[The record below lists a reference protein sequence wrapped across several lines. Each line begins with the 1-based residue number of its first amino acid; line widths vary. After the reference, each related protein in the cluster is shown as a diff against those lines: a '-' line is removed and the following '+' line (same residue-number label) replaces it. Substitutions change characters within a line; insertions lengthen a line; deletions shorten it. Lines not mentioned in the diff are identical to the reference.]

1 MYDWIMLKHPQNMIR
16 PEKLSLVFLL
26 GVPLVTLILD
36 IELNDPFNV
45 PKLIVLILISSW
57 LAINLCNSYLN
68 YRFKR
73 GTTEYIFSLLVALFL
88 IAQFV
93 VIFFGNDMFV
103 SLFGDTQRK
112 NGFVGYL
119 GLGVLFLYALRS
131 IRHSNVERFLAAFII
146 AGWVVVA
153 YGVLQINGEDFVQW
167 VNPYNS
173 AITTLGNPNFTSAFL
188 AMFFVSSL
196 LLTFTGKAKRFYR
209 VQALIMVPLSLYV
222 ILSSES
228 RQGLYAIVCGLLF
241 FLVSYFY
248 AINSKFKYVIASIVL
263 LAVGVSIL
271 GMLQIGPLASLL
283 YKPSVTVR
291 GFYWRAALEMFSS
304 KPLTGVGLDSYGD
317 YFRQYKEIGYV
328 RNYGVEITS
337 NNAHNTFLQLLAT
350 GGFFVGALY
359 LLLILGVIYFGLRS
373 VFAAKKTP
381 ASNLILT
388 LLAAFVTFQ
397 AQSFISID
405 NLGISVW
412 SWCFAGAILGIST
425 EVKSEGQPPS
435 KESPVKKPKNG
446 TNLLTPIIR
455 FLVLVPVI
463 LVCVLIYRPESE
475 MYFLRGIADPRY
487 PDNKPS
493 VYEYSYKIIN
503 NPLADPEL
511 KLKSIL
517 YLGDFGYADEARL
530 NLESLLKSNPESFE
544 YLWSKAVFQMQRNDL
559 SGAVNSRLQIS
570 KVDPLNHKNYLE
582 LLKLYRSMGNI
593 NDALNMQVK
602 IEIIDPKSDSADIAR
617 TLNTQS

>member
-1 MYDWIMLKHPQNMIR
+1 MIKS
-16 PEKLSLVFLL
+16 EKLSLVFLL

-45 PKLIVLILISSW
+45 PKLIVLMIISSW
-57 LAINLCNSYLN
+57 LAVNLCNSYLN
-68 YRFKR
+68 NRIKK
-73 GTTEYIFSLLVALFL
+73 GTTEYRFSLLVVSFL
-88 IAQFV
+88 IAQFA

-103 SLFGDTQRK
+103 SFFGDTQRK

-131 IRHSNVERFLAAFII
+131 IRHSNVERFLAAFILT
-146 AGWVVVA
+146 GWVVVA
-153 YGVLQINGEDFVQW
+153 YGVLQVNGEDFVQW

-188 AMFFVSSL
+188 AMIFVSSL
-196 LLTFTGKAKRFYR
+196 LLTFTGKAKGFYR
-209 VQALIMVPLSLYV
+209 VQALIIIPLSLYI

-248 AINSKFKYVIASIVL
+248 VINSKFKKVIASIVL

-271 GMLQIGPLASLL
+271 GILQIGPLTALL

-304 KPLTGVGLDSYGD
+304 NPLTGVGLDSYGD

-337 NNAHNTFLQLLAT
+337 NNAHNTFLQLFAT

-381 ASNLILT
+381 ASNLNLT
-388 LLAAFVTFQ
+388 LIAAFVTFQ

-412 SWCFAGAILGIST
+412 SWCFAGAILGVST
-425 EVKSEGQPPS
+425 EVKGEGQPPS
-435 KESPVKKPKNG
+435 KESQVKKAKNG
-446 TNLLTPIIR
+446 ADLLTPIIR

-493 VYEYSYKIIN
+493 AYEYSYKIIN

-511 KLKSIL
+511 KLKSLL
-517 YLGDFGYADEARL
+517 YLGDFGYVDEARR
-530 NLESLLKSNPESFE
+530 NLESLLQSNPESFE
-544 YLWSKAVFQMQRNDL
+544 YLWSKAVFQMQLNDL
-559 SGAVNSRLQIS
+559 SGAVNTRLQIA
-570 KVDPLNHKNYLE
+570 KVDPLNHRNYLE
-582 LLKLYRSMGNI
+582 LLKMYSAMGNI
-593 NDALNMQVK
+593 KDALNMKVK
-602 IEIIDPKSDSADIAR
+602 IETIDPKSDSADMAG
-617 TLNTQS
+617 TLITQ

>member
-1 MYDWIMLKHPQNMIR
+1 MYDWIMVKQPQNVIK

-45 PKLIVLILISSW
+45 PKLIVLMIISSW
-57 LAINLCNSYLN
+57 LAVNLCNSYLN
-68 YRFKR
+68 NRIKK
-73 GTTEYIFSLLVALFL
+73 GTTEYRFSLLVLSFL
-88 IAQFV
+88 IAQFA

-103 SLFGDTQRK
+103 SFFGDTQRK

-131 IRHSNVERFLAAFII
+131 IRHSNVERFLAAFILT
-146 AGWVVVA
+146 GWVVVA
-153 YGVLQINGEDFVQW
+153 YGVLQVNGEDFVQW

-188 AMFFVSSL
+188 AMIFVSSL
-196 LLTFTGKAKRFYR
+196 LLTFTGKAKGFYR
-209 VQALIMVPLSLYV
+209 VQALIIVPLSLYI

-248 AINSKFKYVIASIVL
+248 VINSKFKKVIASIVL

-271 GMLQIGPLASLL
+271 GMLQIGPLTALL

-304 KPLTGVGLDSYGD
+304 NPLTGVGLDGYGD

-373 VFAAKKTP
+373 IFAAKKTP
-381 ASNLILT
+381 SSKLNLT
-388 LLAAFVTFQ
+388 LVAAFVTFQ

-412 SWCFAGAILGIST
+412 SWCFAGAILGVST
-425 EVKSEGQPPS
+425 EVKGEGQPPA
-435 KESPVKKPKNG
+435 KESPVKKAKNG
-446 TNLLTPIIR
+446 ANLLTPIIR

-511 KLKSIL
+511 KLKSVL
-517 YLGDFGYADEARL
+517 YLGDFGYVDEARR
-530 NLESLLKSNPESFE
+530 NLESLIKSNPESFE
-544 YLWSKAVFQMQRNDL
+544 YLWSKAVFQMRVNDL
-559 SGAVNSRLQIS
+559 PGAVNTRLQIA
-570 KVDPLNHKNYLE
+570 KVDPLNHRNYLE
-582 LLKLYRSMGNI
+582 LLKMYSAMGNI
-593 NDALNMQVK
+593 KDALNMKVK
-602 IEIIDPKSDSADIAR
+602 IETIDPKSDSADMAEPLI
-617 TLNTQS
+617 TQ

>member
-1 MYDWIMLKHPQNMIR
+1 MYDWIMLKQPQNMIK

-45 PKLIVLILISSW
+45 PKLIVLMIVSSW
-57 LAINLCNSYLN
+57 LAVNLCNSYLN
-68 YRFKR
+68 NRIKK
-73 GTTEYIFSLLVALFL
+73 GTTEYRFSLLVVSFL
-88 IAQFV
+88 IAQLA

-103 SLFGDTQRK
+103 SFFGDTQRK

-248 AINSKFKYVIASIVL
+248 VIDLKFKKVFASVVL

-271 GMLQIGPLASLL
+271 GMLQLGPLADLL

-304 KPLTGVGLDSYGD
+304 NPLTGVGLDSYGD
-317 YFRQYKEIGYV
+317 YFRQHKEIGYV

-337 NNAHNTFLQLLAT
+337 NNAHNTFLQLFAT

-388 LLAAFVTFQ
+388 LLAAFVSFQ

-517 YLGDFGYADEARL
+517 YLGDFGYVDEARR
-530 NLESLLKSNPESFE
+530 NLDSLLNSNPESFE
-544 YLWSKAVFQMQRNDL
+544 YLWSKAVFQMQRKDL
-559 SGAVNSRLQIS
+559 SGAINTRLQIA
-570 KVDPLNHKNYLE
+570 KVDPLNHRNYLE
-582 LLKLYRSMGNI
+582 LLKMYSSMGSTK
-593 NDALNMQVK
+593 DALSMKVK
-602 IEIIDPKSDSADIAR
+602 IKTIDPKSDSADIAR
-617 TLNTQS
+617 TLITQ

>member
-1 MYDWIMLKHPQNMIR
+1 MYDWIMVKQPQNMIKS
-16 PEKLSLVFLL
+16 EKLSLVFLL

-45 PKLIVLILISSW
+45 PKLIVLIIISSW
-57 LAINLCNSYLN
+57 LAVNLCNSYLN
-68 YRFKR
+68 CRIKR
-73 GTTEYIFSLLVALFL
+73 GTTEYIFSLLIAFFL
-88 IAQFV
+88 IAQFLV
-93 VIFFGNDMFV
+93 VFTGNDMFV

-112 NGFVGYL
+112 NGFMGYL

-131 IRHSNVERFLAAFII
+131 IRYSNIERFLFAFTLT
-146 AGWVVVA
+146 GWVVVT
-153 YGVLQINGEDFVQW
+153 YGVIQVNGKDFVQW
-167 VNPYNS
+167 ANPYNS

-188 AMFFVSSL
+188 AMFIVSSL
-196 LLTFTGKAKRFYR
+196 LLTFTGKNKAFYW
-209 VQALIMVPLSLYV
+209 VQGLIMIPTSLFV
-222 ILSSES
+222 VLSSES

-248 AINSKFKYVIASIVL
+248 VINFKFKKVVALIAVFAAGI
-263 LAVGVSIL
+263 SIL
-271 GMLQIGPLASLL
+271 GMLQVGPLTDLL

-291 GFYWRAALEMFSS
+291 GFYWRAALEMFYS

-350 GGFFVGALY
+350 GGFFVGGLY
-359 LLLILGVIYFGLRS
+359 LLFILGVVYFGLRS
-373 VFAAKKTP
+373 VFAFKKTP
-381 ASNLILT
+381 ASNLNLT
-388 LLAAFVTFQ
+388 LLTAFVTFQ

-425 EVKSEGQPPS
+425 EVKNKNQSYSQELR
-435 KESPVKKPKNG
+435 VKKAQTTPH
-446 TNLLTPIIR
+446 LLTPIIR
-455 FLVLVPVI
+455 SLLLLPVI
-463 LVCVLIYRPESE
+463 LVCVSIYRAESE
-475 MYFLRGIADPRY
+475 MYFLRGIADPKY
-487 PDNKPS
+487 PNNKS
-493 VYEYSYKIIN
+493 TAYEYSYKIIN

-517 YLGDFGYADEARL
+517 YLNDLGYIDEARL
-530 NLESLLKSNPESFE
+530 NLESLLKSNPTSYEF
-544 YLWSKAVFQMQRNDL
+544 LWSKAIFQVQQNNL
-559 SGAVNSRLQIS
+559 SEAIITRLQIA

-582 LLKLYRSMGNI
+582 LLKLYSSMGNI
-593 NDALNMQVK
+593 KDALNMKVK
-602 IEIIDPKSDSADIAR
+602 IETIDPKSDSADLAR
-617 TLNTQS
+617 TLITQ

>member
-1 MYDWIMLKHPQNMIR
+1 L
-16 PEKLSLVFLL
+16 
-26 GVPLVTLILD
+26 
-36 IELNDPFNV
+36 
-45 PKLIVLILISSW
+45 
-57 LAINLCNSYLN
+57 
-68 YRFKR
+68 
-73 GTTEYIFSLLVALFL
+73 YI
-88 IAQFV
+88 
-93 VIFFGNDMFV
+93 
-103 SLFGDTQRK
+103 
-112 NGFVGYL
+112 
-119 GLGVLFLYALRS
+119 
-131 IRHSNVERFLAAFII
+131 
-146 AGWVVVA
+146 
-153 YGVLQINGEDFVQW
+153 
-167 VNPYNS
+167 
-173 AITTLGNPNFTSAFL
+173 
-188 AMFFVSSL
+188 
-196 LLTFTGKAKRFYR
+196 
-209 VQALIMVPLSLYV
+209 

-248 AINSKFKYVIASIVL
+248 VIDLKFKKVFASVAL

-271 GMLQIGPLASLL
+271 GMLQLGPLAGLL

-317 YFRQYKEIGYV
+317 YFRQHKEIGYV

-337 NNAHNTFLQLLAT
+337 NNAHNTFLQLFAT

-517 YLGDFGYADEARL
+517 YLGDFGYVDEARR
-530 NLESLLKSNPESFE
+530 NLDSLLNSNPESFE

-559 SGAVNSRLQIS
+559 SGAINTRLQIA
-570 KVDPLNHKNYLE
+570 KVDPLNHRNYLE
-582 LLKLYRSMGNI
+582 LLKMYSSMGSTK
-593 NDALNMQVK
+593 DALNMKVK
-602 IEIIDPKSDSADIAR
+602 IETIDPMSDSADIAR
-617 TLNTQS
+617 TLITQ

>member
-1 MYDWIMLKHPQNMIR
+1 MLKQPQNMIK

-45 PKLIVLILISSW
+45 PKLIVLMIVSSW
-57 LAINLCNSYLN
+57 LAVNLCNSYLN
-68 YRFKR
+68 YRIKR
-73 GTTEYIFSLLVALFL
+73 GTTEYIFSLLVFFFL
-88 IAQFV
+88 TAQFV

-131 IRHSNVERFLAAFII
+131 IRYSNIERFLVTFII
-146 AGWVVVA
+146 TGWVVVT
-153 YGVLQINGEDFVQW
+153 YGAIQVNGKDFVQW
-167 VNPYNS
+167 INPYNS

-188 AMFFVSSL
+188 AMIFVSSL
-196 LLTFTGKAKRFYR
+196 LLTFTGMAKGFYR
-209 VQALIMVPLSLYV
+209 LQALIVVPLSLYI

-248 AINSKFKYVIASIVL
+248 VIDLKFKKVFASVVL

-271 GMLQIGPLASLL
+271 GMLQLGPLADLL

-304 KPLTGVGLDSYGD
+304 NPLTGVGLDSYGD
-317 YFRQYKEIGYV
+317 YFRQHKEIGYV

-337 NNAHNTFLQLLAT
+337 NNAHNTFLQLFAT

-388 LLAAFVTFQ
+388 LLAVFVTFQ

-517 YLGDFGYADEARL
+517 YLGDFGYVDEARR
-530 NLESLLKSNPESFE
+530 NLDSLLNSNPESFE
-544 YLWSKAVFQMQRNDL
+544 YLWSKAVFQMQRKDL
-559 SGAVNSRLQIS
+559 SGAINTRLQIA
-570 KVDPLNHKNYLE
+570 KVDPLNHRNYLE
-582 LLKLYRSMGNI
+582 LLKMYSSMGSTK
-593 NDALNMQVK
+593 DALSMKVK
-602 IEIIDPKSDSADIAR
+602 IKTIDPKSDSADIAR
-617 TLNTQS
+617 TLITQ

>member
-1 MYDWIMLKHPQNMIR
+1 MYDWIMLKQPQNMIKS
-16 PEKLSLVFLL
+16 EKLSLVFLL

-45 PKLIVLILISSW
+45 PKLIVLMMISSW
-57 LAINLCNSYLN
+57 LAVHLFNSYLN
-68 YRFKR
+68 NRIKR
-73 GTTEYIFSLLVALFL
+73 GTTEYRFSLLVVLFL
-88 IAQFV
+88 IAQFA
-93 VIFFGNDMFV
+93 VIFFGNDVFV
-103 SLFGDTQRK
+103 SFFGDTQRK

-131 IRHSNVERFLAAFII
+131 VRHSNVERFLAVFII
-146 AGWVVVA
+146 TGWVVVA
-153 YGVLQINGEDFVQW
+153 YGVIQVNGKDFVQW

-188 AMFFVSSL
+188 AMIFVSSL
-196 LLTFTGKAKRFYR
+196 LLTFTGKAKGFYR
-209 VQALIMVPLSLYV
+209 VQALIILPLSLYI

-248 AINSKFKYVIASIVL
+248 VINSKFKKVIASTAL

-271 GMLQIGPLASLL
+271 GMLQIGPLAALL

-304 KPLTGVGLDSYGD
+304 NPLTGVGLDGYGD

-337 NNAHNTFLQLLAT
+337 NNAHNTFLQLFAT

-381 ASNLILT
+381 PSNLNLT

-435 KESPVKKPKNG
+435 KESLVKNAKNRA
-446 TNLLTPIIR
+446 NLVTPIIR

-511 KLKSIL
+511 KLKSVL
-517 YLGDFGYADEARL
+517 YLGDFGYVDEARR
-530 NLESLLKSNPESFE
+530 NLESLIKSNPESFE
-544 YLWSKAVFQMQRNDL
+544 YLWSKAVFQMQVNDL
-559 SGAVNSRLQIS
+559 PGAVNTRLRIA
-570 KVDPLNHKNYLE
+570 KVDPLNHRNYLE
-582 LLKLYRSMGNI
+582 LLKMYSAMGNI
-593 NDALNMQVK
+593 KDALNMKVK
-602 IEIIDPKSDSADIAR
+602 IETIDPKSDSADMAE
-617 TLNTQS
+617 TLIT

>member
-1 MYDWIMLKHPQNMIR
+1 MIR